1 VSEFEDRLRN
11 AYLRATETI
20 EPGSMRP
27 AVLEPVP
34 LSRDPV
40 RLSRRGVRLARGRVG
55 RRIRFFGSFAP
66 VAAAVA
72 VAVIVAMSVSLPRV
86 LSRGPATPASA
97 SASASAS
104 ARSAA
109 TPRFLAV
116 IRLSGLLDI
125 DSVATGRVL
134 TSVSPPRA
142 GLTWGDVAAVGPAE
156 FLLTATSGALSSCG
170 STFLYTVAVSGGTV
184 TAARPYAVPEVTG
197 SPAGAFSPGFLA
209 VSADAS
215 TVALITNGC
224 GSAPDAIVVVRGGR
238 TRTWTVPAS
247 AGPRGLSLSADGS
260 ELGYVDLPVQTLT
273 TSPGSAW
280 ILPTTA
286 APGPAGQRG
295 HEIFADA
302 GHAAAAAAEVLS
314 PDGKTMYLL
323 TATGQ
328 ESPFTDAL
336 SAYDVSTGT
345 RLRTL
350 ATWDH
355 VALYPPAITAAGD
368 NALVW
373 YLSSTTVIAQV
384 DLATGAIAER
394 RLPEP
399 AADPAEDIAW

>member
-20 EPGSMRP
+20 EPDSMRP
-27 AVLEPVP
+27 AVLDPVR
-34 LSRDPV
+34 RDPV
-40 RLSRRGVRLARGRVG
+40 RRGRDRVG
-55 RRIRFFGSFAP
+55 RRHGLRFFGSFAP

-72 VAVIVAMSVSLPRV
+72 VAVVVAVSVSLPRV
-86 LSRGPATPASA
+86 LGHGPVTPASA
-97 SASASAS
+97 SASASA
-104 ARSAA
+104 RGAA

-134 TSVSPPRA
+134 ASVSPPRA
-142 GLTWGDVAAVGPAE
+142 GLTWGDVAAVGPAR
-156 FLLTATSGALSSCG
+156 FLVTATSGALSSCG
-170 STFLYTVAVSGGTV
+170 STFLYTLTVSGSTV
-184 TAARPYAVPEVTG
+184 TAAQPYAVPEVTG

-209 VSADAS
+209 ASADGS
-215 TVALITNGC
+215 TVALITDGC
-224 GSAPDAIVVVRGGR
+224 GSAPDAIVVIRGGR

-295 HEIFADA
+295 HEIFAYA
-302 GHAAAAAAEVLS
+302 AHAAAASADTSAAAEVLS

-328 ESPFTDAL
+328 ESPFTDTL

-350 ATWDH
+350 DTWDH
-355 VALYPPAITAAGD
+355 VTLYPPAITAAGG

-384 DLATGAIAER
+384 DLATGALAGR
-394 RLPEP
+394 RLPES